1 MPLTALV
8 ACRADRPVLRSL
20 GRRLAVAWL
29 AGLALV
35 LGARGAAA
43 QDWPTK
49 PIRLVVT
56 FSPGGS
62 SDIVARAL
70 AVPLQAKLGQPVIV
84 DNKPGAGGTIGAS
97 EIARAA
103 PDGYNLL
110 MSNTTPISLSPAMLD
125 PAPYDPMKS
134 FTHVSLVATV
144 PDVIM
149 VHPSVPAKNL
159 KELTA
164 WIKAQPKPVNFGSG
178 GIGSIGH
185 ILGET
190 YKKELGLS
198 IEHVGY
204 KGSAPMIT
212 DLIAGTLSF
221 SIDTLPQNVPHIKA
235 GKLRPIAVTSPARAP
250 IVPDVATV
258 VEEGM
263 PFLVAENF
271 IGVSAP
277 AGLPE
282 PVVKRLHAAVQESLD
297 DPNFNKR
304 LAELG
309 LTVRKMSQPEF
320 SAFVQ
325 KQINTWAPAVKASGA
340 KLN

>member
-1 MPLTALV
+1 MNLNR
-8 ACRADRPVLRSL
+8 RAFCA
-20 GRRLAVAWL
+20 AV
-29 AGLALV
+29 LALA
-35 LGARGAAA
+35 LAPAAA
-43 QDWPTK
+43 QQWPTK
-49 PIRLVVT
+49 PVRVVVT

-70 AVPLQAKLGQPVIV
+70 AVPLGAKLGQPIIV
-84 DNKPGAGGTIGAS
+84 DNKPGAGGTIGAA

-110 MSNTTPISLSPAMLD
+110 MSNTTPISLSPNMLS
-125 PAPYDPMKS
+125 PPPYDSIKN

-144 PDVIM
+144 PDVVM

-159 KELTA
+159 KELVA
-164 WIKAQPKPVNFGSG
+164 WIKAQPNPVNFGSG

-185 ILGET
+185 ILGEIF
-190 YKKELGLS
+190 KKEAGVR

-204 KGSAPMIT
+204 KGSSPMIT
-212 DLIAGTLSF
+212 DLIAGNLSF
-221 SIDTLPQNVPHIKA
+221 SFDTLPQNVPHIKS
-235 GKLRPIAVTSPARAP
+235 GKLRPVAVTSRERSAIAP
-250 IVPDVATV
+250 EVPTV

-277 AGLPE
+277 ADLPA
-282 PVVKRLHAAVQESLD
+282 PVAARLHAAIQESLD
-297 DPNFNKR
+297 DPNFVKR
-304 LAELG
+304 LNDLG
-309 LTVRKMSQPEF
+309 FAIRKMSQADF
-320 SAFVQ
+320 QKFVQ
-325 KQINTWAPAVKASGA
+325 EQITGWVPAVKASGA

>member
-1 MPLTALV
+1 MKTKALF
-8 ACRADRPVLRSL
+8 ALLLSL
-20 GRRLAVAWL
+20 AA
-29 AGLALV
+29 
-35 LGARGAAA
+35 GAASA
-43 QDWPTK
+43 QSWPVK
-49 PIRLVVT
+49 PLRLVVT

-70 AVPLQAKLGQPVIV
+70 AVPLQGKLGQPVLV
-84 DNKPGAGGTIGAS
+84 ENKPGAGGSIGATD
-97 EIARAA
+97 IARSA
-103 PDGYNLL
+103 PDGYSLL
-110 MSNTTPISLSPAMLD
+110 MSNTTPISLSPFMLD
-125 PAPYDPMKS
+125 PMPYDPLKS
-134 FTHVSLVATV
+134 FVHVSLVATV

-159 KELTA
+159 KELVS
-164 WIKAQPKPVNFGSG
+164 WIREQKNPVPYGSG

-190 YKKELGLS
+190 FKKELNLR

-212 DLIAGTLSF
+212 DLMGGTLSF
-221 SIDTLPQNVPHIKA
+221 SVDTLPQNVPHMKA
-235 GKLRPIAVTSPARAP
+235 GRLRPLAVTSRARAAIAP
-250 IVPDVATV
+250 ELPTV
-258 VEEGM
+258 VEEAM

-277 AGLPE
+277 AGVPE
-282 PVVKRLHAAVQESLD
+282 AVVRRLHGAVQESLD
-297 DPNFNKR
+297 DATFVKR
-304 LAELG
+304 LGELG

-320 SAFVQ
+320 TAFVQ
-325 KQINTWAPAVKASGA
+325 NQIRGWEPAVKASGA

>member
-1 MPLTALV
+1 MERSSIV
-8 ACRADRPVLRSL
+8 AS
-20 GRRLAVAWL
+20 L
-29 AGLALV
+29 AGLAVAL
-35 LGARGAAA
+35 AAGAAEA
-43 QDWPTK
+43 QAWPAK
-49 PIRLVVT
+49 PVRVVVT

-70 AVPLQAKLGQPVIV
+70 AVPLGAKLGQPVIV
-84 DNKPGAGGTIGAS
+84 DNKPGAGGTIGAR

-110 MSNTTPISLSPAMLD
+110 MSNTTPISLSPAMLT
-125 PAPYDPMKS
+125 PSPYDSIKD

-144 PDVIM
+144 PDVVM
-149 VHPSVPAKNL
+149 VHPSVPVKNL
-159 KELTA
+159 KELLA
-164 WIKAQPKPVNFGSG
+164 WIKAQPNPVPYGSG

-185 ILGET
+185 ILGEMF
-190 YKKELGLS
+190 KKEAGVR

-212 DLIAGTLSF
+212 DLIGGTLSF
-221 SIDTLPQNVPHIKA
+221 SFDTLPQNVPHIKS
-235 GKLRPIAVTSPARAP
+235 GKLRPVAVTTRARAAIAP
-250 IVPDVATV
+250 EVPTV

-263 PFLVAENF
+263 PYLIAENF

-282 PVVKRLHAAVQESLD
+282 AIQKRLHAAIQESLD
-297 DPNFNKR
+297 DSNFVKR
-304 LAELG
+304 LNELG
-309 LTVRKMSQPEF
+309 FAIQKKSTAEF
-320 SAFVQ
+320 RTFVQ
-325 KQINTWAPAVKASGA
+325 EQITGWAPAVKASGA

>member
-1 MPLTALV
+1 MKT
-8 ACRADRPVLRSL
+8 RTLRSL
-20 GRRLAVAWL
+20 LLSLTACV
-29 AGLALV
+29 V
-35 LGARGAAA
+35 SA
-43 QDWPTK
+43 QNWPTK
-49 PIRLVVT
+49 PLRLVVT

-70 AVPLQAKLGQPVIV
+70 AVPLQGKLGQPVIV
-84 DNKPGAGGTIGAS
+84 ENKPGAGGSIGATD
-97 EIARAA
+97 IARSA
-103 PDGYNLL
+103 PDGYSLL
-110 MSNTTPISLSPAMLD
+110 MSNTTPISLSPFMLD
-125 PAPYDPMKS
+125 PMPYDPLKS
-134 FTHVSLVATV
+134 FVHLSLVATV

-159 KELTA
+159 KELVA
-164 WIKAQPKPVNFGSG
+164 WIRGQKNPVNYGSG

-190 YKKELGLS
+190 LKKELNLR

-212 DLIAGTLSF
+212 DLMGGTLSF
-221 SIDTLPQNVPHIKA
+221 SLDTLPQNIPHMKA
-235 GKLRPIAVTSPARAP
+235 GKLRPLAVTSRARVAIAP
-250 IVPDVATV
+250 ELPTV
-258 VEEGM
+258 IEEGM

-277 AGLPE
+277 AGVPE
-282 PVVKRLHAAVQESLD
+282 AVARRLHGAVQEPLDDAAFVKRLGD
-297 DPNFNKR
+297 
-304 LAELG
+304 LG

-320 SAFVQ
+320 AAFVQ
-325 KQINTWAPAVKASGA
+325 NQIRGWEPAVKASGA